1 MRPLAS
7 MLVELLPIEAW
18 LLVFAGY
25 QGVSVDR
32 AAVPFW
38 ALLAAM
44 ALAWWIARRAR
55 DASQRKAFAAG
66 VVPFIVAYFVLLRVS
81 PSAYGDQR
89 GFFDLSWLGA
99 LAGDFATSSHR
110 EDALFGLLLLLM
122 LIWWRGTALGV
133 DLESHSGNLRRFTL
147 FMGGLLLALVG
158 AAAAKPATQDA
169 LSAAL
174 TLILLAEVF
183 VGLLDAALARIAEV
197 RREGAGSGANEAPW
211 VRTSLALAAGV
222 IGIALLVSL
231 VFNFNSFLALLA
243 YMGPVGGFISFALTW
258 LVTGF
263 ANLFGKL
270 LSGIVLPFHIR
281 EALPHLAPLLPLPQ
295 GCHVVNGATVCPQQS
310 HSNGLLDFISHVLII
325 ITALVIV
332 AIIAAVIRSAPRRR
346 RADETGANE
355 EREALD
361 ARRLFAAQLRGL
373 FGRRGRRER
382 QVEEALPRGSVR
394 YIYRE
399 VLRTAH
405 GNGLDRHPDETPDE
419 YAARLGKTAP
429 IAMFSTVE
437 GDDLLALNDAYDD
450 ARYAIREP
458 DQRERDKIQAGATR
472 LMRLF
477 RGQERG
483 RR

>member
-25 QGVSVDR
+25 QGVSVDQ

-44 ALAWWIARRAR
+44 ALPWWIARRAH

-66 VVPFIVAYFVLLRVS
+66 VVPFIVTYFVLLRVS
-81 PSAYGDQR
+81 PAAYGGEG
-89 GFFDLSWLGA
+89 GFFDLSWLGS
-99 LAGDFATSSHR
+99 LASDFATSSHR
-110 EDALFGLLLLLM
+110 GGALFGLLVLLL
-122 LIWWRGTALGV
+122 LIWWRGTALGT
-133 DLESHSGNLRRFTL
+133 DLESYSGNLRRFTL
-147 FMGGLLLALVG
+147 FMGGLLLALLG
-158 AAAAKPATQDA
+158 AVAAKPTTQDA

-197 RREGAGSGANEAPW
+197 RREGASSGANEAPW
-211 VRTSLALAAGV
+211 VRTSMTLAAGV

-263 ANLFGKL
+263 ANVVGKL
-270 LSGIVLPFHIR
+270 VSGIVLPFHVK
-281 EALPHLAPLLPLPQ
+281 EALPHLAPLLPLPKA
-295 GCHVVNGATVCPQQS
+295 CHVVNGVTVCSQQS
-310 HSNGLLDFISHVLII
+310 HNNGLFDFLSHVFII
-325 ITALVIV
+325 ITAVVIV
-332 AIIAAVIRSAPRRR
+332 AIIIIVIRSAPRRR
-346 RADETGANE
+346 RANETGANE

-361 ARRLFAAQLRGL
+361 AQRLFAAQLRGL
-373 FGRRGRRER
+373 FRRRGRRD
-382 QVEEALPRGSVR
+382 QQIEETLPRGSVR

-399 VLRTAH
+399 VLRAAH
-405 GNGLDRHPDETPDE
+405 GNGLDRRSDETPDE

-450 ARYAIREP
+450 ARYASREP